1 MTDRSD
7 SSYCEKEEEEL
18 NSFSQ
23 FREETGTWEWKPG
36 FQILPYPEEYADIPL
51 LEKRKHVKMQSH
63 CHFSTNLRASG
74 SDSTAWEKS
83 QHTYIILKVKPTNH
97 TKKYLAIIIKDTFL
111 TSDFLISSTVL

>member
-1 MTDRSD
+1 M
-7 SSYCEKEEEEL
+7 
-18 NSFSQ
+18 
-23 FREETGTWEWKPG
+23 
-36 FQILPYPEEYADIPL
+36 LPYPEEYAAIPL
-51 LEKRKHVKMQSH
+51 PEKESMWKCKPLQSL